1 MNTLEHPLNYP
12 MPASPEEI
20 QLIAIDI
27 ILAKDRSTRRAHR
40 NYVLMH
46 RKAER
51 KIVPKIKEW
60 LEFTDKKL
68 RAGLSRMRGQT
79 PATMVKSIA
88 DWEKIR
94 RHGEELIKPE
104 LMEILTE
111 GGNAV
116 MERRM
121 VEKQARFD
129 PIGIEAVNWVNTH
142 GAELV
147 VEITAETMQGIR
159 DVITT
164 GIQAGKSM
172 PAIARELRPIV
183 GLNSR
188 QVGAVSNF
196 HTKLIAEGVVAKEA
210 AKKAERY
217 AGRLHRRRT
226 MTIART
232 ESAYALT
239 EGQRQGYGQMGV
251 KNLERVEDPDAPD
264 DDCQMNNGRIYSLA
278 AASGVLPAH
287 PNCEGTWVMSG
298 KIKPPSSYANE
309 LSSHAKKYEPGITR
323 SMKGITS
330 DTGASLNKLEFRLK
344 TAGSM
349 ERKMA
354 KLAQK
359 HPSMSMEQIAKGIQ
373 DTVRYTVVA
382 PTKNFA
388 SIVNQIDLQLS
399 RQGYKLK
406 KVTNYYGKKGPYQG
420 INAKYYDPRSKLTFE
435 VQYHTKQGV
444 SIVEKNHL
452 IYEKAR
458 VSTNPEIVEALNAQM
473 IKNWDNFVMPQG
485 AENLFIQ
492 RANFYKNV
500 TAAEIEII
508 QTWSDDSYLMI
519 RKYLNAGEIE
529 RENMVHQFG
538 IQIKKDA
545 EIMEKL
551 FLTYVDGATEMTLYR
566 GLYGVAD
573 DTYSAFKKYK
583 AGEIAQIDTVISSW
597 TTNKSTMKIFSEAE
611 GNNIRFYLKKGRT
624 HTQELDISSFSMQ
637 AQEGE
642 VIVNSH
648 RFKITRIE
656 EETLKPWT
664 EGGKPR
670 KVLNVYLEEIGP

>member
-1 MNTLEHPLNYP
+1 MNTFEHPLNYSI
-12 MPASPEEI
+12 PASPEEI
-20 QLIAIDI
+20 ELIAIDI
-27 ILAKDRSTRRAHR
+27 ILAKDRRTRRAQR
-40 NYVLMH
+40 SYVLMH
-46 RKAER
+46 RKAEG
-51 KIVPKIKEW
+51 KLAPKINEW
-60 LEFTDKKL
+60 LDFMDKKL

-79 PATMVKSIA
+79 PTAKVKSIA
-88 DWEKIR
+88 DWEEIR
-94 RHGEELIKPE
+94 RHGEELIKPD

-129 PIGIEAVNWVNTH
+129 PIGIEAVNWVNAH

-183 GLNSR
+183 GLNS
-188 QVGAVSNF
+188 QYAGAVGNL
-196 HTKLIAEGVVAKEA
+196 HTKLIAEGVTAQKA
-210 AKKAERY
+210 AAQAERY

-251 KNLERVEDPDAPD
+251 KNLMRVEDPDACEICLD
-264 DDCQMNNGRIYSLA
+264 FDGRIYTIA
-278 AASGVLPAH
+278 EANGVLPEH

-298 KIKPPSSYANE
+298 KVTPPSQYADE
-309 LSSHAKKYEPGITR
+309 LSDRAIKYEPGITR
-323 SMKGITS
+323 SMKSITS
-330 DTGASLNKLEFRLK
+330 DTGATLNKLEFRRK
-344 TAGSM
+344 TAGSI
-349 ERKMA
+349 ERKITSIA
-354 KLAQK
+354 RENPGL
-359 HPSMSMEQIAKGIQ
+359 SLEQIAAGIE

-420 INAKYYDPRSKLTFE
+420 INAKYFDPKSKLTFE
-435 VQYHTKQGV
+435 VQYHTKQSV

-452 IYEKAR
+452 IYEKSR
-458 VSTNPEIVEALNAQM
+458 VATNPQTISRMNAEM
-473 IKNWDNFVMPQG
+473 ISNWDDFVMPQG

-529 RENMVHQFG
+529 RENLVHQFG
-538 IQIKKDA
+538 VQIKKDA

-551 FLTYVDGATEMTLYR
+551 FSTYIDGATEKTLYR
-566 GLYGVAD
+566 GLYGVSD

-583 AGEIAQIDTVISSW
+583 TGEIAQVDTAISSW
-597 TTNKSTMKIFSEAE
+597 TTNKSTMKMYSESE

-637 AQEGE
+637 VQEGE

-648 RFKITRIE
+648 RFKITRID
-656 EETLKPWT
+656 EETLTPWT

-670 KVLNVYLEEIGP
+670 KVLNVYLEEISP